1 MRLVHWLESSNT
13 SVALG
18 EESTVPSVHMDGTQR
33 TSMDVDHPVTIPV
46 PVRFRDLD
54 PLGHVNNA
62 VHASYIEEARVAYFK
77 RVLDIDLDTVGTVV
91 ASLSIDYRQP
101 IELGDELVVE
111 IRVPK
116 IGTTS
121 LTTEY
126 ELRADGDV
134 VATATVVQVL
144 YDYEEDEP
152 TPIPDDWRSTI
163 ERFEDHDTE

>member
-1 MRLVHWLESSNT
+1 
-13 SVALG
+13 
-18 EESTVPSVHMDGTQR
+18 
-33 TSMDVDHPVTIPV
+33 MDVDHPFTIPV

-77 RVLDIDLDTVGTVV
+77 QLLDVDLDTVGTVV
-91 ASLSIDYRQP
+91 ASLSIEYRQS

-111 IRVPK
+111 IRVPE

-121 LTTEY
+121 LTTAY
-126 ELRADGDV
+126 ELRVDGEI

-144 YDYEEDEP
+144 YDYEESEP
-152 TPIPDDWRSTI
+152 TPIPDDWRARI
-163 ERFEDHDTE
+163 EAFEGHDTE

>member
-1 MRLVHWLESSNT
+1 
-13 SVALG
+13 
-18 EESTVPSVHMDGTQR
+18 
-33 TSMDVDHPVTIPV
+33 MDVDYPFTIPV

-77 RVLDIDLDTVGTVV
+77 QLLDVDLDTVGTVV
-91 ASLSIDYRQP
+91 ASLSVDYRQP

-111 IRVPK
+111 ITVPA

-126 ELRADGDV
+126 ELRVEEVV
-134 VATATVVQVL
+134 VAEATVVQVL
-144 YDYEEDEP
+144 YDYETSEP
-152 TPIPDDWRSTI
+152 TAIPDEWRAKI
-163 ERFEDHDTE
+163 ESFEGHDTE